1 MSLSPAVARIQAT
14 ALLNP
19 GLALKLISELDLRSL
34 KNRDE
39 RAIIREIQNTYST
52 PSFVRDQPLR
62 HTAPRKKTVYP
73 LGISVLEAKPAAKAP
88 PQRVATKRPLA
99 ATSEEQAEAEYHRQ
113 LGETFGRR
121 NAARTFLATLASFS
135 SQSAPSTPSPELRC
149 DGETVEEP
157 PHIQPEPDADD
168 DQPDPDAEPDPD
180 ADAEDDDQPDPDA
193 EAEENQDSDDEPLC
207 FLVQPVVRPAKAK
220 GQGKAKAKAKAKAPR
235 ATPAHP
241 APCGRAWRTVSTQGI
256 AMDKNERDYVKEDQ
270 GDDTMMV
277 NGAAPLRIGAPIYN
291 AVPLYIAPL
300 QRHSR

>member
-14 ALLNP
+14 ALVNP
-19 GLALKLISELDLRSL
+19 GLAVKLISELDLRSL

-39 RAIIREIQNTYST
+39 RAIIREIQKTYST

-99 ATSEEQAEAEYHRQ
+99 ATSEEQAEAEYHRR

-121 NAARTFLATLASFS
+121 NAARTFLATLASSS
-135 SQSAPSTPSPELRC
+135 SQSAPSKPSPELRC

-168 DQPDPDAEPDPD
+168 D
-180 ADAEDDDQPDPDA
+180 
-193 EAEENQDSDDEPLC
+193 
-207 FLVQPVVRPAKAK
+207 
-220 GQGKAKAKAKAKAPR
+220 
-235 ATPAHP
+235 
-241 APCGRAWRTVSTQGI
+241 
-256 AMDKNERDYVKEDQ
+256 
-270 GDDTMMV
+270 
-277 NGAAPLRIGAPIYN
+277 
-291 AVPLYIAPL
+291 
-300 QRHSR
+300 